1 MEVETISRYLEHMK
15 DANESSLPPMGEAPE
30 IVFVTDGPVP
40 DSVHDQ
46 ATKMIHALAERAQRP
61 VIFSRVKILVDT
73 DRPRDERAIVQ
84 VVMDVSGELIRA
96 QVSAPTPADAL
107 NTLTDRMERR
117 LRKLAERRRDKRR
130 RHPATPEGTWRS
142 GDLPTARPDFYE
154 RPREERRVVRR
165 KSFAPDV
172 MVSVTEA
179 IYDLDVLDH
188 RFFLFTDAAD
198 GEMSIVYEEDDK
210 VVLRRLSGGLPGD
223 DSSDVADMVN
233 STPAPELAVEE
244 ASDWLDATD
253 AEFVFFRNKDTGEAN
268 VLYRRYDGHYGL
280 VEPKMAG

>member
-1 MEVETISRYLEHMK
+1 MK
-15 DANESSLPPMGEAPE
+15 DSNESNLQPAGETPE
-30 IVFVTDGPVP
+30 IVFVTDGPVQ
-40 DSVHDQ
+40 DSAHDQ
-46 ATKMIHALAERAQRP
+46 ATKMIHALSDRAQRP
-61 VIFSRVKILVDT
+61 VIFTRVKILVDM
-73 DRPRDERAIVQ
+73 DRPSDERAVIQ

-107 NTLTDRMERR
+107 NTLSDRMERR
-117 LRKLAERRRDKRR
+117 LRKLAERLRDTRR
-130 RHPATPEGTWRS
+130 RPPATPEGTWRS

-154 RPREERRVVRR
+154 RPREDRRVVRR
-165 KSFAPDV
+165 KTFAPDA
-172 MVSVTEA
+172 MISVAEA

-198 GEMSIVYEEDDK
+198 GKMSVVYEEGDK
-210 VVLRRLSGGLPGD
+210 VMLRRLSGGSPES

-233 STPAPELAVEE
+233 PTPAPELAIEE

-253 AEFVFFRNKDTGEAN
+253 EEFVFFRNKDTGDAN

-280 VEPKMAG
+280 VEPKVAN

>member
-1 MEVETISRYLEHMK
+1 MGVETTTGYVEHMNEG
-15 DANESSLPPMGEAPE
+15 NESNLQPDAESPE

-40 DSVHDQ
+40 ESAHDQ
-46 ATKMIHALAERAQRP
+46 ATKMIHTLSERAQRP
-61 VIFSRVKILVDT
+61 VIFSRVKILVDM
-73 DRPRDERAIVQ
+73 DRPTDERAVIQ

-117 LRKLAERRRDKRR
+117 LRKLAERRRDTRR
-130 RHPATPEGTWRS
+130 RPPATPEGTWRS

-165 KSFAPDV
+165 KTFAPDA
-172 MVSVTEA
+172 MVSVPEA
-179 IYDLDVLDH
+179 IYDLDILDH

-198 GEMSIVYEEDDK
+198 GEMSLVYEEDDK
-210 VVLRRLSGGLPGD
+210 VMLRRLSGGSPEGD
-223 DSSDVADMVN
+223 SAGSADMVN
-233 STPAPELAVEE
+233 PTPAPELAVDE
-244 ASDWLDATD
+244 ARDWLDATD
-253 AEFVFFRNKDTGEAN
+253 AEFVFYRNKETGVAN

-280 VEPKMAG
+280 IEPKMDH